1 MTHAPCDGS
10 DTQQFE
16 TFRYAGADVWRS
28 RDGLW
33 LHQDPDSKGLLAC
46 TALNEKAQI
55 NQVPLSQMDGQPA
68 VTEKQDVAHLALAVG
83 LGVGVPLVLLVCYVL
98 SRLRNKHTYI
108 ENVTAE
114 PEPEVA

>member
-1 MTHAPCDGS
+1 MGEQCSPTTHAPCDGS

-55 NQVPLSQMDGQPA
+55 NQVRSYTSPSNAYHAWRFAPSFQIVFRM
-68 VTEKQDVAHLALAVG
+68 
-83 LGVGVPLVLLVCYVL
+83 
-98 SRLRNKHTYI
+98 
-108 ENVTAE
+108 
-114 PEPEVA
+114 